1 MAIMDDGAVEKGF
14 VGPSRVE
21 HGLISAGTLR
31 NGAIVQND
39 LANLHCIANAP
50 LWELTPVVWHAAP
63 RMVQGSIIVTRRRLS
78 SHLRPRSAM
87 LVAAVGRGSLSPR
100 ARQRRYLGPYGHR
113 ASAHRL

>member
-1 MAIMDDGAVEKGF
+1 MAITDDGAVEKGF

-78 SHLRPRSAM
+78 CISAQECDAGRRGRPWK
-87 LVAAVGRGSLSPR
+87 P
-100 ARQRRYLGPYGHR
+100 
-113 ASAHRL
+113 